1 MKDNNRVATTE
12 ILENVVNK
20 TPYDNKSD
28 KVMIKDLIEALDAG
42 SFGLIIMIFSLP
54 ILIPLPPPLPSLI
67 SVPLVIFT
75 FQMMIG
81 CETPKLPKKF
91 ANISIKRTILAT
103 MVEKSSPYLKRIDL
117 LLKPRL
123 YFLTEGIAQRIVG
136 FFVFIFASL
145 ILLPLPLSNY
155 LPGIGILITSFG
167 LIAKDGAV
175 ILIGLGIGILGLAIV
190 AIAVI
195 FGVEAISII
204 KNFIMGYV

>member
-1 MKDNNRVATTE
+1 MKDNKITTTE
-12 ILENVVNK
+12 ILENVVKK
-20 TPYDNKSD
+20 TSASDNKSD
-28 KVMIKDLIEALDAG
+28 KVLVKDLIDALDTG
-42 SFGLIIMIFSLP
+42 GFGLVIMIFSLP
-54 ILIPLPPPLPSLI
+54 ILIPLPPPFPSLI

-81 CETPKLPKKF
+81 FDAPKLPKKF
-91 ANISIKRTILAT
+91 ANISVKRTILAI

-123 YFLTEGIAQRIVG
+123 YFLTDGIAQRFIG

-155 LPGIGILITSFG
+155 LPGIGILVTSFG
-167 LIAKDGAV
+167 LIARDGAV
-175 ILIGLGIGILGLAIV
+175 ILLGIGIGILGTIIV

-195 FGVEAISII
+195 FGVEAIGII
-204 KNFIMGYV
+204 KNIIMSYL